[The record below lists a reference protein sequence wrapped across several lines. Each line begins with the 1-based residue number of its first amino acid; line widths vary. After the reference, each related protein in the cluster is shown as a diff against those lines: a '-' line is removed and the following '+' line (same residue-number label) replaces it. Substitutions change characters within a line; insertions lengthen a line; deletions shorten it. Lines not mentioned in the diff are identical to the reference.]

1 MDTSMMDALDQKLT
15 SHFPGRVVRKD
26 LVRKTKTGFNV
37 PVYVLE
43 FLLGKYCS
51 STDPEIIAQGLEYVR
66 DTLSRNYVRA
76 DESEKIKSITRETG
90 SHRIIDKVKVR
101 LVETEDKYWAELT
114 NMGIKNVS
122 VADGVVR
129 QYDKLLA
136 GGIWAIINLRYDA
149 SFQHRGQTRPFI
161 IENLK
166 PIQQPSTDFS
176 DFHAARAGFSRDEWL
191 DILLR
196 SVGMEPTHPD
206 FSLRKKLLLLMRLVP
221 MVESNFNLI
230 ELGPRGTGKSFV
242 FREIS
247 PYAILISGGQT
258 TVAQLFIHLGSG
270 QIGMVGL
277 WDVVAFDEV
286 AGVRFKDPNGV
297 QILKDYMESGSFSRG
312 KEEIPADAS
321 IVFNGNID
329 ADIASILK
337 TSHLFQPLSPHLQDM
352 AFIDRLHFYLPGW
365 DLDKMRPEY
374 LTDHYGFVVDYI
386 TEVWR
391 ELRKTSYSDAIDRH
405 FSLGSHLNQRDVRA
419 VRKTVSGLIK
429 LLHPD
434 GQFGKGELQEY
445 LELALEGR
453 RRVKEQLK
461 KMGGLEYWAVNFS
474 YLDHETRQ
482 ETFVAVPEQGGGG
495 LITPGQPNPG
505 VVFTIGTDL
514 AQGRHAIFRVEV
526 QAMKGRGGTRI
537 TGAPSRAMR
546 DAIQTAYTFLRGH
559 SRQLGIAKD
568 PNEYD
573 FHVQIVNL
581 MQSKEG
587 SETGVAFFIAMLSA
601 LLEKPTLEQLVVL
614 GEMSI
619 HGSLLKVPALAER
632 LQLAMDNGAK
642 RVLIPS
648 ENKRDFADI
657 PSDVLDKLQII
668 FFSDPV
674 NAAFRAMGLE

>member
-1 MDTSMMDALDQKLT
+1 MEVQLELDALDRKANAV
-15 SHFPGRVVRKD
+15 FGGKVVRKD
-26 LVRKTKTGFNV
+26 LVRKVKVGANV

-43 FLLGKYCS
+43 YLLGKYCA
-51 STDPEIIAQGLEYVR
+51 TDDPQAVEVGLRLVN
-66 DTLSRNYVRA
+66 DTLADNFVRPDEAMKAQSRVKEQGR
-76 DESEKIKSITRETG
+76 
-90 SHRIIDKVKVR
+90 HRFIDKVKVR
-101 LVETEDKYWAELT
+101 LDETKYWAELV
-114 NMGIKNVS
+114 NFGHRYVHVPDHFVRKYERLLEG
-122 VADGVVR
+122 GV
-129 QYDKLLA
+129 
-136 GGIWAIINLRYDA
+136 WAQVGMEYIPDEAA
-149 SFQHRGQTRPFI
+149 SGRVRPFFI
-161 IENLK
+161 TELE
-166 PIQQPSTDFS
+166 PIQLATFNLERYKDGRREFTTE
-176 DFHAARAGFSRDEWL
+176 EWV
-191 DILLR
+191 DLLVR
-196 SVGMEPTHPD
+196 SVGLEPAGM
-206 FSLRKKLLLLMRLVP
+206 SRRLKLLLLARLIP
-221 MVESNFNLI
+221 MAERNYNFI

-242 FREIS
+242 YREVT
-247 PYAILISGGQT
+247 PYAILISGGKT
-258 TVAQLFIHLGSG
+258 TVATLFYNLATGR
-270 QIGMVGL
+270 IGLVGL

-286 AGVRFKDPNGV
+286 AGVRFKDPNGI

-312 KEEIPADAS
+312 KEEVPANAS
-321 IVFNGNID
+321 MVFNGNID
-329 ADIASILK
+329 ADIATMLK

-391 ELRKTSYSDAIDRH
+391 EMRKTSYSDAIDRY

-429 LLHPD
+429 LLHPNGEFTRD
-434 GQFGKGELQEY
+434 ELQEY

-474 YLDHETRQ
+474 YLDKKTRQ
-482 ETFVAVPEQGGGG
+482 ETFVTVPEQGGGG
-495 LITPGQPNPG
+495 LIPPGQPNPG
-505 VVFTIGTDL
+505 VVFTVGTDRD
-514 AQGRHAIFRVEV
+514 QGRQAIFRIEV
-526 QAMKGRGGTRI
+526 QALKGRGGTRI

-559 SRQLGIAKD
+559 SRRLGISKD

-601 LLEKPTLEQLVVL
+601 LLDKPVLEQLVVL

-642 RVLIPS
+642 RVLIPA

-657 PSDVLDKLQII
+657 PSGVLDKLQII